1 MVDEEPLRTSR
12 DVVNS
17 IAEEL
22 GAAGFGAAEVVG
34 RGGFGVVYRCSQSEL
49 DRTVAV
55 KVLTTDLDDVNV
67 ARFLRE
73 QRAMGRLT
81 GHPNIVN
88 VLHVGVTDS
97 GRPYLVMPYCTQG
110 SLEARIRRLGPLE
123 SEEILRL
130 GVKMAGALETA
141 HVFGIVHRDIKPAN
155 ILFTDYGEPALADF
169 GISRVSGG
177 FQTATGS
184 VAGSPAFTAPEVLGG
199 AKSGTASDIYGLGA
213 TLFCALT
220 GHAAFERLS
229 GEQVVAQFLRV
240 TTQPVPDLRESGVD
254 DDISELVE
262 RTMSR
267 DPEQRPTAAAV
278 GEELRQLQRNHNVP
292 VDEMALLAEAGQG
305 HADSSSPIPR
315 HSAPARRGNTGGLP
329 LELTS
334 FVGRR
339 KEVSELKSLLSA
351 ARLVT
356 LTGVGGVGK
365 TRLALRVASTV
376 RKDFS
381 DGVRLIELGEVHDAS
396 LTESV
401 VASALGVRDQP
412 ARPVQDVLIDFL
424 HARDLLLVLD
434 NCEHVVEGVAELV
447 DPLIQACP
455 GLRILATSREPL
467 GVIGERVRLLSP
479 LTIPAPDMTPSLRTA
494 LRYDAVTLFAERA
507 AVTVEG
513 FEVTEDNAA
522 TLAQICTRLDGLP
535 LAIELAAARLPAM
548 SPDQILQ
555 RLTDRF
561 ALLTRGSRGTPS
573 RQRTLW
579 WSVDWS
585 YELCTPS
592 EQQLWARLS
601 VFAGTFGLDA
611 AESICGD
618 DQPAGALLDS
628 LSSLVDKSILIR
640 EEQGSVVRLRLLE
653 TLREYGR
660 EKLQQLGE
668 SLKLRRRHSDWYE
681 QWALDAEGDWISSRQ
696 LEWLGR
702 LEREQANLRE
712 ALEFCARG
720 DQAAADAGLRMA
732 AAMFH
737 ITSSQGMH
745 GQERGWFDQLLAKHS
760 GRPTAGRIKGLYAA
774 AMCAAMAG
782 DMQAANDHVEQ
793 VRALA
798 GMIDDPVIAARI
810 PLAEGMLALFSGDA
824 ARARASLETTLGMFN
839 PDDDLTVHVGAL
851 HSLGLA
857 CDLLGDAAQAI
868 HCYERVLEITA
879 ARGELI
885 FRTYTLWTMAIAVWH
900 QGEQV
905 RATELLEQALRL
917 ASLTNNSLSIALC
930 LEVLAWIEAE
940 KRIFQRAAVLMGA
953 AEKLAQFGGISVLF
967 PDLLRY
973 REESERAARSVL
985 GERAFGSASTR
996 GRQMR
1001 FDAAVAY
1008 ALGEQ
1013 PPDSAPASGGASELT
1028 KREQQV
1034 ADLVAQGLTNKEIAT
1049 KLVISHRTAQG
1060 HVEHVLAKLGFN
1072 TRAQVA
1078 AWVVE
1083 QTQGETD

>member
-1 MVDEEPLRTSR
+1 MVDEDPLSTRR

-17 IAEEL
+17 ITEEL
-22 GAAGFGAAEVVG
+22 STAGLGAAEVIG
-34 RGGFGVVYRCSQSEL
+34 RGGFGVVYRCSQSAL

-55 KVLTTDLDDVNV
+55 KVLTTDLDDVNL
-67 ARFLRE
+67 ARFFRE

-88 VLHVGVTDS
+88 VLQVGATDS
-97 GRPYLVMPYCTQG
+97 GRPYLVMPYCAQG
-110 SLEARIRRLGPLE
+110 SLEAQIRRNGPLD
-123 SEEILRL
+123 SAEILRL

-141 HVFGIVHRDIKPAN
+141 HAFGIVHRDIKPAN
-155 ILFTDYGEPALADF
+155 VLLTDYGEPALADF
-169 GISRVSGG
+169 GISRMSGG
-177 FQTATGS
+177 FQTATGT
-184 VAGSPAFTAPEVLGG
+184 VAGSPAFTAPEILGG
-199 AKSGTASDIYGLGA
+199 DEPSAASDVYGLGA

-240 TTQPVPDLRESGVD
+240 TTQPIPDLRESGVD
-254 DDISELVE
+254 DGISELVE

-267 DPEQRPTAAAV
+267 DPEQRPTAAAL
-278 GEELRQLQRNHNVP
+278 GEELRNLQRNHNLP
-292 VDEMALLAEAGQG
+292 VDEMALVATAGPG
-305 HADSSSPIPR
+305 HGSPSSSMQQRSTPV
-315 HSAPARRGNTGGLP
+315 RRGTNGALP

-351 ARLVT
+351 SRLVT

-365 TRLALRVASTV
+365 TRLALRVASAV
-376 RKDFS
+376 RKEFS
-381 DGVRLIELGEVHDAS
+381 DGVRLIELSEAHEGS

-401 VASALGVRDQP
+401 VAAALGVRDQP
-412 ARPVQDVLIDFL
+412 ARPIHDVLIDFL
-424 HARDLLLVLD
+424 NPLDLLLVLD
-434 NCEHVVEGVAELV
+434 NCEHVIEGAAELV
-447 DPLIQACP
+447 EALLQACP

-467 GVIGERVRLLSP
+467 GIAGERVRSLSP
-479 LTIPAPDMTPSLRTA
+479 LTTPSSDMAPSQRTA
-494 LRYDAVTLFAERA
+494 LRYDAVTLFAERGA
-507 AVTVEG
+507 ATVEG
-513 FEVTEDNAA
+513 FEVTDDNAA

-535 LAIELAAARLPAM
+535 LAIELAAARLRAM

-573 RQRTLW
+573 RLRTLW

-592 EQQLWARLS
+592 EQRLWARLS

-618 DQPAGALLDS
+618 DQPAGAFLDS
-628 LSSLVDKSILIR
+628 LSSLVDKSILFR
-640 EEQGSVVRLRLLE
+640 EEQGPVVRLRLLE
-653 TLREYGR
+653 TLREYGQ
-660 EKLQQLGE
+660 EKLQHLGE
-668 SLKLRRRHSDWYE
+668 ETKLRRRHRDWYE
-681 QWALDAEGDWISSRQ
+681 RWALDAEGDWISSRQ
-696 LEWLGR
+696 IDWLGR
-702 LEREQANLRE
+702 FEREQANLRE
-712 ALEFCARG
+712 ALEFCASG
-720 DQAAADAGLRMA
+720 DAAAADAGLRMA
-732 AAMFH
+732 AAMFQ

-745 GQERGWFDQLLAKHS
+745 SQERAWFDRLLAKHS

-782 DMQAANDHVEQ
+782 DMQAATRAVEQ
-793 VRALA
+793 LRAHA
-798 GMIDDPVIAARI
+798 GSLDDPVTAARI
-810 PLAEGMLALFSGDA
+810 PLADGMLALFSGDA
-824 ARARASLETTLGMFN
+824 ARARDSLEKTLGMFN
-839 PDDDLTVHVGAL
+839 STDDLTVHVGAL

-857 CDLLGDAAQAI
+857 YDLLGDTAHAI
-868 HCYERVLEITA
+868 DCYQRVLEITEP
-879 ARGELI
+879 RGELI
-885 FRTYTLWTMAIAVWH
+885 FRSYTLWTMGIAVWR
-900 QGEQV
+900 QGDQA
-905 RATELLEQALRL
+905 RATKLLEHALRL
-917 ASLTNNSLSIALC
+917 ASLTDNMLSTALC
-930 LEVLAWIEAE
+930 LEVLAWIEADN
-940 KRIFQRAAVLMGA
+940 RNPQRAAVLMGA

-967 PDLLRY
+967 PSLLRY
-973 REESERAARSVL
+973 REKSESMARNML
-985 GERAFGSASTR
+985 GERAFGSANTR

-1008 ALGEQ
+1008 ALREQ
-1013 PPDSAPASGGASELT
+1013 PPDVAPAKGASELT
-1028 KREQQV
+1028 RREQQV

-1072 TRAQVA
+1072 TRAQIA

-1083 QTQGETD
+1083 QAPGETD

>member
-1 MVDEEPLRTSR
+1 MVDEDPLRTNR
-12 DVVNS
+12 DVVTS
-17 IAEEL
+17 ITEEL
-22 GAAGFGAAEVVG
+22 SAAGFGAAEVVG
-34 RGGFGVVYRCSQSEL
+34 RGGFGVVYRCTQSEL

-55 KVLTTDLDDVNV
+55 KVLTTDLDDVNL
-67 ARFLRE
+67 ARFFRE

-88 VLHVGVTDS
+88 VLQVGVTER
-97 GRPYLVMPYCTQG
+97 GRPYLVMPYCAQG
-110 SLEARIRRLGPLE
+110 SLEARIRRHGPLD
-123 SEEILRL
+123 SADILRL
-130 GVKMAGALETA
+130 GVKMAGALDSA
-141 HVFGIVHRDIKPAN
+141 HLFGIVHRDIKPAN
-155 ILFTDYGEPALADF
+155 ILLTDYGEPALTDF
-169 GISRVSGG
+169 GISHVSGG
-177 FQTATGS
+177 FQTATGT

-199 AKSGTASDIYGLGA
+199 DKPSAASDVYGLGA

-240 TTQPVPDLRESGVD
+240 TTQPIPDLRESGVD

-267 DPEQRPTAAAV
+267 DPEQRPTAAAL
-278 GEELRQLQRNHNVP
+278 GEEFRHVQRNHNLP
-292 VDEMALLAEAGQG
+292 VDEMALLARAGPG
-305 HADSSSPIPR
+305 HADPSSSMQR
-315 HSAPARRGNTGGLP
+315 RSAPARRGTNGALP

-351 ARLVT
+351 SRLVT

-381 DGVRLIELGEVHDAS
+381 DGVRLIELGEVHDGS

-401 VASALGVRDQP
+401 VAAALGVRDQP
-412 ARPVQDVLIDFL
+412 ARPVQDVVIDFL
-424 HARDLLLVLD
+424 HTRDLLLVLD
-434 NCEHVVEGVAELV
+434 NCEHVVEGAAELV
-447 DPLIQACP
+447 DALLQACP

-467 GVIGERVRLLSP
+467 GITGERVRSLSP
-479 LTIPAPDMTPSLRTA
+479 LTIPGPDMTPSLRTV

-507 AVTVEG
+507 AATVEG
-513 FEVTEDNAA
+513 FEVTDDNAA
-522 TLAQICTRLDGLP
+522 TLAQICSRLDGLP
-535 LAIELAAARLPAM
+535 LAIELAAARLRAM

-592 EQQLWARLS
+592 EQRLWARLS

-618 DQPAGALLDS
+618 DEPAGALLDS
-628 LSSLVDKSILIR
+628 LSSLVEKSILIR

-660 EKLQQLGE
+660 EKLQHRGE
-668 SLKLRRRHSDWYE
+668 EMKLLRRHRDWYE
-681 QWALDAEGDWISSRQ
+681 QWALDVEADWISPRQ

-702 LEREQANLRE
+702 FEREQANLRE
-712 ALEFCARG
+712 ALEFCASG
-720 DQAAADAGLRMA
+720 DEAAADAGLRMA
-732 AAMFH
+732 AAMFQ

-745 GQERGWFDQLLAKHS
+745 SQERGWFDQLLAQHS
-760 GRPTAGRIKGLYAA
+760 GRPTAGRIKALYAA
-774 AMCAAMAG
+774 SVYAAMAG
-782 DMQAANDHVEQ
+782 DLQAATNRVEQ
-793 VRALA
+793 LRALA
-798 GMIDDPVIAARI
+798 GTIDDPVIAARM
-810 PLAEGMLALFSGDA
+810 PLADGMLALFSGDA
-824 ARARASLETTLGMFN
+824 ARARNSLEATLGMFN
-839 PDDDLTVHVGAL
+839 PDDDFAMYIGTLLA
-851 HSLGLA
+851 LGLA
-857 CDLLGDAAQAI
+857 HDLLGDATQAFN
-868 HCYERVLEITA
+868 CYERVLEITEP
-879 ARGELI
+879 RGELI
-885 FRTYTLWTMAIAVWH
+885 FRAYTLWTMGIALWR
-900 QGEQV
+900 QGDQA

-917 ASLTNNSLSIALC
+917 ASLTNNPLSTALC

-940 KRIFQRAAVLMGA
+940 KRNGQRAAVLMGA
-953 AEKLAQFGGISVLF
+953 AEKLGQSGGISVLF
-967 PDLLRY
+967 PALLRY
-973 REESERAARSVL
+973 SEESERTARSVL
-985 GERAFGSASTR
+985 GERAFGSANTR

-1001 FDAAVAY
+1001 FDVAVAY
-1008 ALGEQ
+1008 ALREQ
-1013 PPDSAPASGGASELT
+1013 PPDFAPASGGASELT

-1083 QTQGETD
+1083 QAQGESD